1 MRSIRPALAAVSI
14 AAALAL
20 TATAC
25 GSSDDKADGKPT
37 ATASTAEGTGN
48 GNGGEGDTGG
58 GGEGEGGDGIELPSE
73 VTDRLKEQGIDL
85 DKWKEGGWQDWDKD
99 KWLREAKDFA
109 NPVID
114 GLWDLERMGGAKDPD
129 TTVSVQSAG
138 QGETDPTPRPV
149 TAKREKTPYHQNSAA
164 VGKIF
169 FDSPKGSM
177 VCSGTVVKDPRHPGK
192 SNLVWTAGHCIHAG
206 GKGGWYRNIMF
217 VPSYNDLGKSPAAL
231 RSAAPRQVAPYGQ
244 FWATWGVTS
253 SAWIKQGGTGNA
265 AWAQDYAVLK
275 VRPGR
280 GGKSLE
286 ETVGTALDVDFS
298 APSARSVS
306 AMGAWGYPAA
316 PPHNGALMYK
326 CVDRPGR
333 LTIAPGTATMY
344 RIGCTMT
351 GGASGGGWFYKKS
364 NGQLALVSNT
374 SIGPAGGSGWVA
386 GPQLGAGAKR
396 AFDAA
401 SKK

>member
-25 GSSDDKADGKPT
+25 GSSDDKASDKPD
-37 ATASTAEGTGN
+37 ATASEAGDTGN
-48 GNGGEGDTGG
+48 G
-58 GGEGEGGDGIELPSE
+58 GDGDSGGKDDNGLELPSD
-73 VTDRLKEQGIDL
+73 VTDRLKEKGIDL
-85 DKWKEGGWQDWDKD
+85 DKWKDGGWKNWEKD

-114 GLWDLERMGGAKDPD
+114 GLWDPERMHDAKDPD
-129 TTVSVQSAG
+129 NTVSAQSTT
-138 QGETDPTPRPV
+138 QGATDPTPTPV
-149 TAKREKTPYHQNSAA
+149 KAQPEKTPYHKNSAA

-177 VCSGTVVKDPRHPGK
+177 VCSGTVVKDPRNPGK

-206 GKGGWYRNIMF
+206 GNGGWYRNIMF
-217 VPSYNDLGKSPAAL
+217 VPSYNDEGKSPAAL
-231 RSAAPRQVAPYGQ
+231 RNAAPRQVAPYGQ

-253 SAWIKQGGTGNA
+253 GSWIKQGGTSQA
-265 AWAQDYAVLK
+265 AWSQDYAVLK
-275 VRPGR
+275 VRPGK
-280 GGKSLE
+280 KSLE
-286 ETVGTALDVDFS
+286 ETVGAALPVDFS
-298 APSARSVS
+298 APSAQSVS

-326 CVDRPGR
+326 CIDRPGR

-351 GGASGGGWFYKKS
+351 GGSSGGGWFHKKS
-364 NGQLALVSNT
+364 NGLLALVSNT

-386 GPQLGAGAKR
+386 GPQLGSGAKQV
-396 AFDAA
+396 FDAA